1 VTVSSSSAGDSTTS
15 LAPRRW
21 RSGCRDDAYQRA
33 DMGFALV
40 RFGTA
45 EGKHGSVLVKVGIG
59 RRFPDRA
66 KA

>member
-1 VTVSSSSAGDSTTS
+1 
-15 LAPRRW
+15 
-21 RSGCRDDAYQRA
+21 
-33 DMGFALV
+33 MGFALV